1 VRLCTYK
8 LLECLTETF
17 STDKFKQIDSDVKIA
32 LTCNYTFQQFA
43 HKNMA
48 SVFFFSLDGEGFLFQ
63 FMYRSVSNDYE
74 GCECYCFS

>member
-1 VRLCTYK
+1 MRICTYK
-8 LLECLTETF
+8 LSYCLTEIL
-17 STDKFKQIDSDVKIA
+17 SNDKFKQIDGDVKIS

-43 HKNMA
+43 HKKMA
-48 SVFFFSLDGEGFLFQ
+48 RVSFFSLDGEGFLFQ